1 MIMHK
6 SQNKKH
12 IFKRLQTKLD
22 KIGCEKR
29 YNILDICGRKSND
42 DKTTGT
48 FYEQELQNTNQPD
61 FRTEKRKRK
70 RKR

>member
-6 SQNKKH
+6 SQYKKH
-12 IFKRLQTKLD
+12 VFKRLLTKLD
-22 KIGCEKR
+22 KIGCDKR
-29 YNILDICGRKSND
+29 YNILDICGWKSND
-42 DKTTGT
+42 DKATGT
-48 FYEQELQNTNQPD
+48 FYVQKLQNTNQPD

>member
-42 DKTTGT
+42 DKNCKT
-48 FYEQELQNTNQPD
+48 QINQISELKK
-61 FRTEKRKRK
+61 EKEKEK
-70 RKR
+70 DDKLSVN